1 MKKLICF
8 ILALCIITSTAMAA
22 PYRLEYFNTT
32 KFHVQ
37 SLREVAKNH
46 NVDLEYKKVASG
58 VSTTDQPISGNSGIT
73 DSSVDTSVDSA
84 IAKDYKTMSDVVGAL
99 CVITGVTK
107 TLYNDEK
114 MTQLTY
120 YVNNSPMEYSCY
132 ISDDSRVYA
141 GKYDVEDIN
150 VGSLV
155 YINVK
160 EGGVV
165 NRYSVVAVMDNVNNA
180 PVIDASALKGTYK
193 SSKINLVYSYIVDYH
208 NVDDN
213 IVIEVGNDYALVATE
228 QAKLYTVDI
237 NRKNTEVVS
246 GECFAEEIY
255 EATYDEQTDKTT
267 AYMIFAIEYDDE
279 AVFVCSYTT
288 PVEIDGD
295 VTY

>member
-8 ILALCIITSTAMAA
+8 ILVLCIITSTAMAA

-46 NVDLEYKKVASG
+46 NVDLEYKKAASG

-73 DSSVDTSVDSA
+73 DSSVDTSAV
-84 IAKDYKTMSDVVGAL
+84 KEYKTMSDVVGAL
-99 CVITGVTK
+99 CVITGITK
-107 TLYNDEK
+107 TLYNQEK
-114 MTQLTY
+114 MTMLTY

-141 GKYDVEDIN
+141 GNYDVEDIN

-165 NRYSVVAVMDNVNNA
+165 NRYSVVAVMDNVNNV

-193 SSKINLVYSYIVDYH
+193 SSKINLVYSYIIDYH

-213 IVIEVGNDYALVATE
+213 TVIEVGTDYALVATE

-237 NRKNTEVVS
+237 NRKNIEIVS
-246 GECFAEEIY
+246 GDCLAGDIY
-255 EATYDEQTDKTT
+255 QATYDADTDKTT